1 MTTRRRVAVLG
12 AGIMGSSLA
21 LLLARRGTDVVL
33 VDRAAAPLEG
43 SSRWNEGKIHLGYLY
58 GADPTLATVRHL
70 LPGGLRFAPLVSEL
84 VGEDVATHAT
94 VSDDVYLVH
103 RRSVTDADTLR
114 GRFAAVTELVRSH
127 PDADAYLTALSDA
140 GTTELRPR
148 ELDALSTDEV
158 VAGFRVPERSVDTRW
173 VADRLAAA
181 VAAESRITS
190 RMDTTVTGVRP
201 VAGVDG
207 AWQVTGDPDLDERV
221 DVVLNAL
228 WDGRL
233 VVDEVAGLRPDYT
246 WTHRYRRCLFVR
258 TRRAVEV
265 PSAIAAVGPFG
276 DIKNFGNRDF
286 YLSWYPAGLVAQGE
300 AVAPPRPS
308 PMTAVEEADFVSAV
322 RTGLESIL
330 PAAGHVLDEAD
341 EVLVRGGYVFARG
354 TGSIG
359 DRRSTL
365 HRRDRYGVE
374 RTGSYYS
381 IDTGKYSTA
390 PWTAEALVRDLAGP

>member
-1 MTTRRRVAVLG
+1 VAVLG

-21 LLLARRGTDVVL
+21 LFLARRGLDVVL
-33 VDRAAAPLEG
+33 VDRSAAPVEG

-58 GADPTLATVRHL
+58 GADPTLATARHL

-84 VGEDVATHAT
+84 VGEDLGAHAT
-94 VSDDVYLVH
+94 RSDDLYVVH
-103 RRSVTDADTLR
+103 RRSVVDADTLR
-114 GRFAAVTELVRSH
+114 ARFAEVTALLRSH
-127 PDADAYLTALSDA
+127 PDADDYLTPLSGA
-140 GTTELRPR
+140 SVAELGRG
-148 ELDALSTDEV
+148 ELDGLTTDEV

-181 VAAESRITS
+181 VAAEPRVTLRLS
-190 RMDTTVTGVRP
+190 TTVTGVRP
-201 VAGVDG
+201 ESGVHG
-207 AWQVTGDPDLDERV
+207 PWRVTGEPDLDERV

-233 VVDEVAGLRPDYT
+233 VVDEAAGLRPDYS

-258 TRRAVEV
+258 TRRRVEV
-265 PSAIAAVGPFG
+265 PSAIATVGPFG
-276 DIKNFGNRDF
+276 DVKNFDGRDF
-286 YLSWYPAGLVAQGE
+286 YLSWYPVGLVAQGE
-300 AVAPPRPS
+300 AVAPPVP
-308 PMTAVEEADFVSAV
+308 PALTASEEADFVHAV
-322 RTGLESIL
+322 RTGLESVL
-330 PAAGHVLDEAD
+330 PGVGRVLDDAE

-359 DRRSTL
+359 DRGSTL
-365 HRRDRYGVE
+365 HRRDRYGIE

-390 PWTAEALVRDLAGP
+390 PWVAAALARELAEP